1 MKVLFLL
8 LWFVF
13 TYYQFTFRAKHLAI
27 DKEIKVLQDEQKKIN
42 DKTRELNLK
51 VQQFLTQNEKFKQQL
66 AEYNMDIMQLKA
78 KIQNKSRDNRTQEEW
93 TKTFE
98 LYHNEKNDKSTEKQ
112 AKIQEI
118 AARKVQQ
125 NQQKIILKEMSTNV
139 NKYKAQ
145 YHKVHDD
152 LSNLDKVVR
161 LFEKEKDLA
170 KKTLEDEKRKIVVL
184 EREFQ
189 DWKNKYET
197 ARAEALELSNGRE
210 LTDKEIAQ
218 NDQEFKAM
226 ERERIKKEE
235 ALKAKHGN
243 NRYGL

>member
-145 YHKVHDD
+145 YYKVHDD